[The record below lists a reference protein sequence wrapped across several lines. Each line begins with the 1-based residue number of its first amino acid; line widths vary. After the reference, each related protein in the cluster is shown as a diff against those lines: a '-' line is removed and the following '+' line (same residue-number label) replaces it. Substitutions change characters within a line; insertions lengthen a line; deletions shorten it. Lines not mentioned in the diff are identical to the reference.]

1 MVATARLRIGELAAL
16 AGVSTRAIR
25 HYHRIGLLPEPGRE
39 ANGYRT
45 YELAEVVR
53 LLRVRRLVE
62 LGLSLDE
69 VADALGDS
77 ESAELA
83 GILTGLAADL
93 AGQERRIAEQRERI
107 EALLARGGDLSCSTE
122 QQAALAELARIA
134 GPEHPGLER
143 EQLIAELLEPTL
155 GPEQASQTWDIY
167 QKVLAEPELTEPL
180 LALSRRFE
188 DLIGLDPGDPAVAEL
203 AREAGDY
210 GPAIGALLPAE
221 VRDGPGDP
229 AAAETLLG
237 TVTVGMDPAQARCL
251 SLMFEHWRA
260 AS

>member
-1 MVATARLRIGELAAL
+1 MVATPRLRIGELAAL

-25 HYHRIGLLPEPGRE
+25 YYHRIGLLPEPGRE

-45 YELAEVVR
+45 YGLRDVVR

-69 VADALGDS
+69 VADALSGD
-77 ESAELA
+77 EGAELA
-83 GILTGLAADL
+83 EILTGLAADL
-93 AGQERRIAEQRERI
+93 AKQERRIAEQRARV
-107 EALLARGGDLSCSTE
+107 EALLGRGGDLSRSTE
-122 QQAALAELARIA
+122 QQAALAELARVA

-143 EQLIAELLEPTL
+143 ERLIAELLESTL
-155 GPEQASQTWDIY
+155 GPDQAQHGWEIY
-167 QKVLAEPELTEPL
+167 QRMLAEPELTEPL

-188 DLIGLDPGDPAVAEL
+188 ELAGLDPAGPAVAEL
-203 AREAGDY
+203 ARQAGDY

-221 VRDGPGDP
+221 VRDTPGDP
-229 AAAETLLG
+229 AAAETLLR
-237 TVTVGMDPAQARCL
+237 TVTAGMDPAQARCL
-251 SLMFEHWRA
+251 SLMFEYWRE